1 MDNLLSVCMI
11 VRDEEKVLERC
22 LKSIYEIADEII
34 VVDTGSVDN
43 TKDIALKYTDNV
55 HDFEWVQDFS
65 KARNF
70 AASKATSEWILVLD
84 ADEYVDRE
92 DFKEFKEKLKLNP
105 PKMDINAIEI
115 VNFTGKEAETA
126 ALNRHSRL
134 YKNNGKIKFFRPIHE
149 LLQDEDGST
158 LYGLVELKV
167 FHTGYMEDVVE
178 EKKKTERNLDILLAK
193 EDKTG
198 IDYFYIGN
206 EYNGLG
212 ETEKAIRY
220 YQLSYQNR
228 EAIDVDYLTK
238 LLVFLIDA
246 LYRKKRDSESLAI
259 IKDAEEAY
267 PHLADYKYY
276 KGLIYLRKKDYRKA
290 KSIFTFIV
298 DNAEQLQVDHSMEQK
313 EQLPLM
319 HLAGIYEK
327 EGDIQKAVEYY
338 SRAISFNQSNDGLWS
353 KLLYLLGKHASLEE
367 LTGFIN
373 RKVVTAHNMT
383 EKRMIQILLNTSLLN
398 VQKLSRSLLD
408 HDNLLETE
416 NDALWLKNYFLDEN
430 FEEVD
435 RVLSEQTL
443 GETIIMLRMNIFTLA
458 DYFIQLHE
466 EQSEKVVN
474 TFNQIIT
481 QNNLGNVAKVLFEER
496 HGKLTLTKTEKNIFV
511 NIYRQATI
519 MSIDNIIKKLDK
531 KMFLLTDSLRK
542 EIKAI
547 RNL

>member
-22 LKSIYEIADEII
+22 LKSIHEIADEII

-92 DFKEFKEKLKLNP
+92 DFKKFKEKLKLNP